1 MPTVIKA
8 SELAGVAGSET
19 PLAIS
24 AIVPPFDPKAFLKT
38 LTALPG
44 VYRML
49 DQRGEVLYVGKA
61 RNLRQRVSSYFREQ
75 HASAKT
81 RSLVAQI
88 RAIEVTITHTETEAL
103 ILEST
108 LIKQI
113 QPRYN
118 ILLRDDKGYPYLHV
132 AEGEFPRLT
141 LQRGAK
147 RLPGRYFGPYPNANA
162 VRDTLNLLQKTFR
175 LRQCEDSFFRTR
187 SRPCLQYQIKRCTAP
202 CVGLVDAEGY
212 QRQLR
217 DALLFLEGKSSQLVD
232 ELAQR
237 MEAAAAALDFEAAA
251 THRDQIAELRQI
263 QQRQH
268 VEGER
273 GELDVI
279 ACAAEGGQ
287 ACVQVLMFREGR
299 LLGHRAVFPRL
310 PEHEEAGAVLA
321 AFLAQYYLDK
331 ALPAELLLSHEPV
344 EAALLAQA
352 LQERTGQRVAFNVRA
367 HGERARW
374 LMMAQH
380 NADQAIAAR
389 LSSQAGMHQRLAALQ
404 AALALER
411 ELTRMECF
419 DISHTQGEATV
430 ASCVV
435 FGVEGPLK
443 SDYRRY
449 HIEGVAPGDDY
460 AALHQALTRRYT
472 RLREEQGP
480 LPDILFIDGGKG
492 QLAQAQAV
500 LATLD
505 ITGVTLIGIAKGLDR
520 KPGRETLYLLKDQR
534 PSILPVDSAA
544 LHLAL
549 QIRDEAHRFAITG
562 HRQRRAKARTVSA
575 LDEIPGIGPKRR
587 RALLRQFGGLKQLT
601 QAGVEDLAQVD
612 GVSAELARRIYA
624 AFHGET

>member
-1 MPTVIKA
+1 MT
-8 SELAGVAGSET
+8 
-19 PLAIS
+19 AI
-24 AIVPPFDPKAFLKT
+24 AFPFDPKAFLKT

-44 VYRML
+44 VYQML
-49 DQRGEVLYVGKA
+49 DQRGTVLYVGKA
-61 RNLRQRVSSYFREQ
+61 RNLKQRVSSYFREQ

-132 AEGEFPRLT
+132 ADGPFPRLT

-147 RLPGRYFGPYPNANA
+147 RRPGRYFGPYPNANA

-175 LRQCEDSFFRTR
+175 LRQCEDSFFRAR

-217 DALLFLEGKSSQLVD
+217 DALLFLEGKSGQLVD

-237 MEAAAAALDFEAAA
+237 MEAAAAVLDFETAAA
-251 THRDQIAELRQI
+251 YRDQIAELRQV

-268 VEGER
+268 VEGEC
-273 GELDVI
+273 GDLDVI

-287 ACVQVLMFREGR
+287 ACVQVLVFRVGR
-299 LLGHRAVFPRL
+299 LLGNRAFFPRL
-310 PEHEEAGAVLA
+310 PEHEEASAVLG

-331 ALPAELLLSHEPV
+331 AIPAALLVSHEPV
-344 EAALLAQA
+344 DAALLVQA
-352 LQERTGQRVAFNVRA
+352 FHERTGQRIVISARA
-367 HGERARW
+367 QGERARW
-374 LMMAQH
+374 LALAQH
-380 NADQAIAAR
+380 NADQSLAAR
-389 LSSQAGMHQRLAALQ
+389 LSSQAGMRQRLVALRAALGRD
-404 AALALER
+404 R
-411 ELTRMECF
+411 ELTRLECF

-430 ASCVV
+430 ASCVT

-449 HIEGVAPGDDY
+449 HIEGIAPGDDY

-472 RLREEQGP
+472 RLQEEQGP
-480 LPDILFIDGGKG
+480 LPDLLFIDGGKG

-520 KPGRETLYLLKDQR
+520 KPGLETLYLLKDNR

-562 HRQRRAKARTVSA
+562 HRQRRAKARTISA
-575 LDEIPGIGPKRR
+575 LDKIPGIGPKRR
-587 RALLRQFGGLKQLT
+587 QALLRQFGGLKQLA
-601 QAGVEDLAQVD
+601 QAGIEDLAQVD
-612 GVSAELARRIYA
+612 GVSAELAQRIYD